1 MFIKLSV
8 ISTFMSFLFFSDVSF
23 FNELLRSSVPVRTQ
37 YGYLGD
43 TVGDSDTDSTDA
55 AVLRAHDETE
65 TPAASTGAR
74 PKRKGSCTA
83 IIAKK

>member
-1 MFIKLSV
+1 MP
-8 ISTFMSFLFFSDVSF
+8 
-23 FNELLRSSVPVRTQ
+23 VPTQ

-43 TVGDSDTDSTDA
+43 SVTDSTDA
-55 AVLRAHDETE
+55 AVLRAHDEAE

-83 IIAKK
+83 VIGKK